1 MIFFYYFQLI
11 YVLFF
16 EINDEH
22 NDIQQIIFEKNGYL
36 VHDKYVLMIV
46 FENYFV
52 FYYNNEI
59 NNKVLK

>member
-16 EINDEH
+16 EVNDEH

-52 FYYNNEI
+52 
-59 NNKVLK
+59 L